1 MCSYEG
7 DEGTAGKAIE
17 ASTDGAATQNE
28 LTNATTD
35 LGSIKQDTS
44 AANGSHSVRDSDQF
58 VYGDNIYGND
68 NNDNNELGNN
78 AEDRPVPVVTGNG
91 FAGTVGIKE
100 DG

>member
-1 MCSYEG
+1 LCSYEG
-7 DEGTAGKAIE
+7 DEGAAGKATE

-28 LTNATTD
+28 LTDTITD
-35 LGSIKQDTS
+35 LDSIKQEIP
-44 AANGSHSVRDSDQF
+44 AVNGNHSVRDLDQY
-58 VYGDNIYGND
+58 VYGDNIYGNN
-68 NNDNNELGNN
+68 NNDNNDLGNN